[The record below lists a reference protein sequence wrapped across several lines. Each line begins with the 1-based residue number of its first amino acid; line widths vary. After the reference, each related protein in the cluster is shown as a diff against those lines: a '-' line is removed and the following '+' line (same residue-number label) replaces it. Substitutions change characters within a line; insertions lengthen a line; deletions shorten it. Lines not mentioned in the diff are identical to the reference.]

1 MYAINKNISTL
12 ASEQTKLE
20 DKSQIALIVQS
31 IIVIILFFMKHFFY
45 ILKQNFILH
54 NRHNL
59 FVPNSRIMYFFKFN
73 LFSFKTLKWKELA
86 IIIIGLL
93 IIEIPTYLITNFS
106 STPDNENGLNAI
118 VDQSNI
124 FIAIMTLG
132 IFIPVIEE
140 CIFRGILIKVMFQ
153 KKQWLG
159 VVFSIILFTIA
170 HNPTSLTEYIIYG
183 IPAIIYSIIY
193 YKTQRI
199 KLPIIIHVINNFLG
213 FVN

>member
-1 MYAINKNISTL
+1 MRDLK
-12 ASEQTKLE
+12 
-20 DKSQIALIVQS
+20 DKSQIALIIQS
-31 IIVIILFFMKHFFY
+31 LIVIVLFFICEMLFFTYLTKPIFY
-45 ILKQNFILH
+45 IIGIICLFLTLGLCNFL
-54 NRHNL
+54 
-59 FVPNSRIMYFFKFN
+59 KFN

-93 IIEIPTYLITNFS
+93 IIEIPTYLITTFS
-106 STPDNENGLNAI
+106 STPDNQNGLNTI
-118 VDQSNI
+118 VDQSNL

-140 CIFRGILIKVMFQ
+140 CIFRGILIKVIFQ

-159 VVFSIILFTIA
+159 TIFSVILFIIV
-170 HNPTSLTEYIIYG
+170 HSPTNLTEYIIYG
-183 IPAIIYSIIY
+183 IPAIFYSIIY

-199 KLPIIIHVINNFLG
+199 ELPIIIHVINNLLG